1 MNTLTRMA
9 LLLQALIP
17 LLLIGWVAAGWKRP
31 RVLLMLDAAIAA
43 CYIFAISI
51 AGLWLALP
59 QWLPKVYTLALVVAA
74 GSALWRARAQQRVHL
89 IAVAPR
95 AILLAVSMGVVAYG
109 YNGQRP
115 LGNAVA
121 LEFPLVEG
129 DYLVGN
135 GGTNTLVNAHSAT
148 LNSWKYR
155 AYRGQSYGIDIV
167 GVGGWG
173 SRKAGLLPA
182 DPERYAIFGARVIS
196 PCDGRIIAAV
206 DGRPDMPV
214 PQRDRAHLEGNHV
227 IVACDNMW
235 ILLAH
240 LRRGSVRQKQ
250 GAWVRTGDLIGEVGN
265 SGNTDEPHLHVH
277 VQRPGTPDAPLSGE
291 PLPVRFGNLWLTR
304 NMHVSMADDDRGG
317 TP

>member
-1 MNTLTRMA
+1 MNTLTGMA
-9 LLLQALIP
+9 LLLQAIIP
-17 LLLIGWVAAGWKRP
+17 LVLIVWVAWGWRRP
-31 RVLLMLDAAIAA
+31 RVLLILDAAIAA
-43 CYIFAISI
+43 FYIFAISI

-59 QWLPKVYTLALVVAA
+59 QWLPKVYILALVVA
-74 GSALWRARAQQRVHL
+74 GGTALWQGRAQQRVRL
-89 IAVAPR
+89 IAVASR
-95 AILLAVSMGVVAYG
+95 TILLVVSMGVVAYG
-109 YNGQRP
+109 YIGQRP
-115 LGNAVA
+115 PGDAVA

-173 SRKAGLLPA
+173 SRKAGLSPSDPA
-182 DPERYAIFGARVIS
+182 RYAIFGATVIA
-196 PCDGRIIAAV
+196 PCAGRIIAAV

-235 ILLAH
+235 VLLAH
-240 LRRGSVRQKQ
+240 LRRGSVRQQ
-250 GAWVRTGDLIGEVGN
+250 RGAWVRTGDVIGEVGN

-277 VQRPGTPDAPLSGE
+277 VQRPGTADAPLSGE
-291 PLPVRFGNLWLTR
+291 PLPVRFRNRWLTR
-304 NMHVSMADDDRGG
+304 NTHVSLESSR
-317 TP
+317 